1 MLSHRT
7 TYRVIYGDTDAMG
20 VVYNANYLRL
30 FEIGRAELFR
40 SLGLTYKSIE
50 ENGYFLPLSE
60 ANCKYLSSARYDDEI
75 IIEAT
80 LDPSVKAGVKF
91 NYIIYPLSGEEIVA
105 KGFTLHAFVNGD
117 GRVVRP
123 PAFFKQMVRAAE
135 MKMLDVSRGKLSF

>member
-1 MLSHRT
+1 MISHRT
-7 TYRVIYGDTDAMG
+7 AYRVIYGDTDSMG

-40 SLGLTYKSIE
+40 SLNLTYKSIE
-50 ENGYFLPLSE
+50 EKGYFLPLSE
-60 ANCKYLSSARYDDEI
+60 ANCKYLTSARYDDEI

-91 NYIIYPLSGEEIVA
+91 NYVIYREAGAEIVA
-105 KGFTLHAFVNGD
+105 KGFTLHAFTNGA

-123 PAFFKQMVRAAE
+123 PDFFKQVVKAAE
-135 MKMLDVSRGKLSF
+135 MKMRDVAR

>member
-1 MLSHRT
+1 MISHRT
-7 TYRVIYGDTDAMG
+7 TYRVIYGDTDSMG
-20 VVYNANYLRL
+20 VVYNANYLRW

-60 ANCKYLSSARYDDEI
+60 ANCKYLSSVRYDDEV
-75 IIEAT
+75 IIEAA

-91 NYIIYPLSGEEIVA
+91 NYVIYRRAGDEIVA

-123 PAFFKQMVRAAE
+123 PAFFKQTVKAAE
-135 MKMLDVSRGKLSF
+135 MKMQGVEG